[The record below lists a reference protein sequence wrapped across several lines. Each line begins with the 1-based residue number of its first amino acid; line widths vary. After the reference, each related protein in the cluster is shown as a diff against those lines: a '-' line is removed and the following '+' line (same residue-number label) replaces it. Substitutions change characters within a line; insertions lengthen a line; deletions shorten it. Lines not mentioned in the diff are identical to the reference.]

1 MNSQHRPPWWPQ
13 NEPWP
18 PQSPSRQMRGR
29 FLARAAF
36 GMGCGLV
43 MMFVLGA
50 VVFGAIALAM
60 GWWRGGE
67 PMPPMEILRVLSPFR
82 IVFVLLGMGFV
93 GSLIFR
99 MFRRITMPVAD
110 LIEAAG
116 KLESGDYTARVE
128 TRGPREVRALARSFN
143 QMANRLQTNEE
154 QRRNL
159 LADVSHELR
168 TPLTVIQGNLEGMQD
183 GVYPRDDARMQML
196 LDETRVMAR
205 LIDDLRTLS
214 LAESGALKLQ
224 REELDLPA
232 LLGEVAASFAARAD
246 ELGVALRVE
255 TAPVVPPVLADGV
268 RIREVVANLVG
279 NALRYTPRGGQIT
292 LAARADAIGQTASV
306 SVSDT
311 GAGIAPDALEHIF
324 DRFYKSGDSGGSGL
338 GLAIARQLVLAHGGQ
353 IFARSQPGVGATL
366 TFELPIG
373 QAG

>member
-1 MNSQHRPPWWPQ
+1 MNTQHRPPWWPQ

-18 PQSPSRQMRGR
+18 PQTPSRQMRGR

-43 MMFVLGA
+43 VMFVLGA
-50 VVFGAIALAM
+50 MVFGAVAAMM
-60 GWWRGGE
+60 GWWRGG
-67 PMPPMEILRVLSPFR
+67 PPPPTMDILRALSPFR
-82 IVFVLLGMGFV
+82 IVFVLMAMGLA
-93 GSLIFR
+93 GGLLFR
-99 MFRRITMPVAD
+99 AFRRFALPVAS

-116 KLESGDYTARVE
+116 KLEGGDYAARAD
-128 TRGPREVRALARSFN
+128 TRGPREVRAVASSFN
-143 QMANRLQTNEE
+143 KMAARLQTNEE

-183 GVYPRDDARMQML
+183 GVYPRDDAHVQLL

-232 LLGEVAASFAARAD
+232 LLGEVAASFAAEAD
-246 ELGVALRVE
+246 ARGVALRVE
-255 TAPVVPPVLADGV
+255 AAPGVPRVLADGV
-268 RIREVVANLVG
+268 RIREVVSNLVS
-279 NALRYTPRGGQIT
+279 NALRYTPRGGSIA
-292 LAARADAIGQTASV
+292 LAARADAIRQTASV

-353 IFARSQPGVGATL
+353 MQAQSQPGAGATL
-366 TFELPIG
+366 TFELPLG
-373 QAG
+373 